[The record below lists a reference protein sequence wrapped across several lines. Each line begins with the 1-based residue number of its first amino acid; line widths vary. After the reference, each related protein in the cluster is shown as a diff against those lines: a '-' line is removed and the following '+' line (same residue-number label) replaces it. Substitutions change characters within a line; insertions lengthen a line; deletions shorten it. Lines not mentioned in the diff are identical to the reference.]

1 MNQLPLFQ
9 NQRPLLRLIGLLAL
23 IAACA
28 VVALI
33 AGKFLFPGNI
43 KPILL
48 VWLGLSI
55 VVLIIPFLFWYLQ
68 PKREYTPRKDVISIF
83 ISIASSLILI
93 GSLFLAW
100 LSLDSTQ
107 QQTKKNLELSTTAL
121 EEARA
126 EQRSRRFMEALEK
139 LGGETPNKR
148 LAGVYAFRKLDEDFK
163 SEAEWSEVENN
174 ANQEEW
180 PKLRLKRE
188 AELKEH
194 LAIVDI
200 LTHFIQEITPR
211 VKDPAKLPDPT
222 VRVEVYEIL
231 KYLGLRKLC
240 YNAGETKKLNFINVD
255 LRGYPLQDVLNSD
268 SNCSRYSCTER
279 PQCRP
284 NFNGAQFSQASL
296 VGANLECFS
305 LRNAKFS
312 DADLTNAILRNA
324 DLSYADFTYA
334 HLEGA
339 DLTGAIL
346 SKDDQLEFAYADKNT
361 KCPTNLVFDAESH
374 SCVKKSSN

>member
-1 MNQLPLFQ
+1 MNQLPLFPI
-9 NQRPLLRLIGLLAL
+9 NQRSIVRLIGLLAL

-33 AGKFLFPGNI
+33 AGKFLFPGNFR
-43 KPILL
+43 PILL

-55 VVLIIPFLFWYLQ
+55 VVLIIPFLFWYLE
-68 PKREYTPRKDVISIF
+68 PKREHTPRKDVISIF

-93 GSLFLAW
+93 GSLGLAW

-163 SEAEWSEVENN
+163 SEADWSQVENN
-174 ANQEEW
+174 ADKDDL
-180 PKLRLKRE
+180 PKLRQRRE

-194 LAIVDI
+194 AAIVDI
-200 LTHFIQEITPR
+200 LTHFIQEVTPLG
-211 VKDPAKLPDPT
+211 KDRATLSAPT
-222 VRVEVYEIL
+222 IRVEVYEIL
-231 KYLGLRKLC
+231 KYLGVRKLAF
-240 YNAGETKKLNFINVD
+240 NAGETKKLNLIGVD
-255 LRGYPLQDVLNSD
+255 LRGYPLQDVLNAD
-268 SNCSRYSCTER
+268 SNCARYSCTER

-284 NFNGAQFSQASL
+284 NFNGAQVSQASL
-296 VGANLECFS
+296 AEANLECFS
-305 LRNAKFS
+305 FRNAKFADS
-312 DADLTNAILRNA
+312 DLTNAILRNA
-324 DLSYADFTYA
+324 DLSYADFTYV

-339 DLTGAIL
+339 DLTGAII
-346 SKDDQLEFAYADKNT
+346 SKDDQLEFAFADENT
-361 KCPTNLVFDAESH
+361 KCPMDLVFDAERH
-374 SCVKKSSN
+374 SCVKKP

>member
-1 MNQLPLFQ
+1 VNQLPLFQ
-9 NQRPLLRLIGLLAL
+9 INQRSIVRLFGLLAL

-33 AGKFLFPGNI
+33 AGKFLFPGNFR
-43 KPILL
+43 PILL

-68 PKREYTPRKDVISIF
+68 PKRELTPRKDVISIF

-93 GSLFLAW
+93 GSLGLAW

-163 SEAEWSEVENN
+163 SEADWSEVENN
-174 ANQEEW
+174 ADKYEL
-180 PKLRLKRE
+180 PKLKQRRE

-194 LAIVDI
+194 AAIVDI
-200 LTHFIQEITPR
+200 LTHFIQEISPLGKNRATL
-211 VKDPAKLPDPT
+211 PAPT
-222 VRVEVYEIL
+222 IRVEVYEIL
-231 KYLGLRKLC
+231 KYLGVRKLSF
-240 YNAGETKKLNFINVD
+240 NAGETKKLNLIGVD
-255 LRGYPLQDVLNSD
+255 LRGYPLQDVLNVD
-268 SNCSRYSCTER
+268 SNCARYSCTER

-284 NFNGAQFSQASL
+284 NFNGAQVSQASL
-296 VGANLECFS
+296 SGANLECFS
-305 LRNAKFS
+305 FRNAKFADS
-312 DADLTNAILRNA
+312 DLTNAILRNA

-339 DLTGAIL
+339 DMSGAII
-346 SKDDQLEFAYADKNT
+346 SSDNQLEFAFADQDT
-361 KCPTNLVFDAESH
+361 KCPKDLIFDEERH
-374 SCVKKSSN
+374 SCVKKP

>member
-1 MNQLPLFQ
+1 VNQLPLFPI
-9 NQRPLLRLIGLLAL
+9 NQRSIVRLIGLLAL

-33 AGKFLFPGNI
+33 AGKFLFPGNFR
-43 KPILL
+43 PILL

-68 PKREYTPRKDVISIF
+68 PKREHTPRKDVISIF

-93 GSLFLAW
+93 GSLGLAW

-163 SEAEWSEVENN
+163 SEADWSEVENN
-174 ANQEEW
+174 ADKDEL
-180 PKLRLKRE
+180 PRLKQRRD

-194 LAIVDI
+194 AAIVDI
-200 LTHFIQEITPR
+200 LTHFIQEVTPLGKNR
-211 VKDPAKLPDPT
+211 ATLPAPMI
-222 VRVEVYEIL
+222 RVEVYEIL
-231 KYLGLRKLC
+231 KYLGVRKLSF
-240 YNAGETKKLNFINVD
+240 NAGETKKLNLIGVD
-255 LRGYPLQDVLNSD
+255 LRGYPLQDVLNVD
-268 SNCSRYSCTER
+268 SNCARYSCTER

-284 NFNGAQFSQASL
+284 NFNGAQVSQASL
-296 VGANLECFS
+296 VGANMECFS
-305 LRNAKFS
+305 FRNAKFS
-312 DADLTNAILRNA
+312 DSDLTNAILRNA
-324 DLSYADFTYA
+324 DLSYADFTYV

-339 DLTGAIL
+339 DLTGAIM
-346 SKDDQLEFAYADKNT
+346 SSDDQLEFAYVDKNT
-361 KCPTNLVFDAESH
+361 KCPSDLVFDEERH
-374 SCVKKSSN
+374 SCVKKP